1 MELKI
6 ENDNVVVFLGMAEE
20 YLELNDYDTELEVFL
35 SEFEASRQDEVVH
48 DGLTFYR
55 ELSLVWEDKEMDYEK
70 ASKLYDLLSDLEN
83 YTKECRENETDTR
96 VLHEIQKTLDCI
108 DNIKQ
113 ILSLEF

>member
-1 MELKI
+1 
-6 ENDNVVVFLGMAEE
+6 
-20 YLELNDYDTELEVFL
+20 
-35 SEFEASRQDEVVH
+35 
-48 DGLTFYR
+48 
-55 ELSLVWEDKEMDYEK
+55 MDYEK